1 VPAFGEQPA
10 ALGSFWRQ
18 RLGIYPANDL
28 LELVVRRVAA
38 CWRIGTLA
46 GGALGGCE
54 RIFRLNIMLTH
65 KNHPFSKSAGRNVFA
80 GNKET
85 VKL

>member
-1 VPAFGEQPA
+1 
-10 ALGSFWRQ
+10 
-18 RLGIYPANDL
+18 
-28 LELVVRRVAA
+28 
-38 CWRIGTLA
+38 
-46 GGALGGCE
+46 
-54 RIFRLNIMLTH
+54 MLTH